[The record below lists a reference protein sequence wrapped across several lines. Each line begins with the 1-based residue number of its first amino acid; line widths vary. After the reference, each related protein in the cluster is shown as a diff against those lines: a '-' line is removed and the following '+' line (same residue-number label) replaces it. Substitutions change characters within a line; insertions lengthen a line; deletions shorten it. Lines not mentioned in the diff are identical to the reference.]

1 MSIVNANAKQK
12 LITIVVTLVKV
23 SGPVPY
29 SKANNMVAKEQ
40 SWAIHCL
47 PAQCTT
53 ETPQS
58 ELSLKG
64 QCYRFSGY
72 VSCDFQMS
80 SPKMTTPIFFF
91 FDFPFFVPHFRNR
104 KHSKFWKLD
113 PCDVKRC
120 TDTSCRLVTIH
131 PPCVCVCPD
140 VVHPWDCLV
149 YVPSTC
155 KEEFYR
161 KLLTEC

>member
-1 MSIVNANAKQK
+1 MSIVNECKTKIDHHRGN
-12 LITIVVTLVKV
+12 LMKV

-29 SKANNMVAKEQ
+29 SKANNMVAKEL
-40 SWAIHCL
+40 SGAIHCL
-47 PAQCTT
+47 PTQCTT

-80 SPKMTTPIFFF
+80 SPKTTMPIFYFL
-91 FDFPFFVPHFRNR
+91 FFVPYFRKPLL
-104 KHSKFWKLD
+104 KHTKFWKLD
-113 PCDVKRC
+113 LCGVKRC

-131 PPCVCVCPD
+131 PQYVSQCCSSLRLPCVRSIHVQGP
-140 VVHPWDCLV
+140 
-149 YVPSTC
+149 TN
-155 KEEFYR
+155 
-161 KLLTEC
+161 